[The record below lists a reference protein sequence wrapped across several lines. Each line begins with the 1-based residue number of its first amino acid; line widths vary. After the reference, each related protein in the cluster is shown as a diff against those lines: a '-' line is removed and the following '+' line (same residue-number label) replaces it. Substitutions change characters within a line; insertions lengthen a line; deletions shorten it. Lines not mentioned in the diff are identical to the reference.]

1 MSSYN
6 ENQPV
11 NSSAFSELTKLEVRR
26 AADNACWACQTPDT
40 DVAHVIAQVDGQVQ
54 IWKEAALFNSDTDF
68 KTIANGIA
76 LCPTCYR
83 NFDNT
88 ADPGFIFFPTDLQFF
103 IDFEI
108 NDQDRRRN
116 DAGLRRRVPTAEDY
130 KAHQLR
136 TNTIPSDA
144 KGGLYR
150 CVFLKNFVLGGRFPA
165 IMPDLCKHR
174 TWHGN
179 PIASLRRAFAVLGT
193 PRVYIL
199 DKRIRDDLEKLRYLY
214 FVADQPK
221 PIDSLLYDMY
231 RLTPSTTSKR
241 PLEEE
246 QQPSQSPS
254 KKPKLDNIES
264 NTNDRRPTPSN
275 SRTHLH
281 WVLGPEV
288 TTNQVIQMYSP
299 LFSPA

>member
-1 MSSYN
+1 MSSLN
-6 ENQPV
+6 DNQSV
-11 NSSAFSELTKLEVRR
+11 NSGALSELTKLEVRR
-26 AADNACWACQTPDT
+26 ATENTCWACHTLDT
-40 DVAHVIAQVDGQVQ
+40 DVAHVFAQADSQVQ

-68 KTIANGIA
+68 KTVANGIA
-76 LCPTCYR
+76 LCPTCHR
-83 NFDNT
+83 QFDNA
-88 ADPGFIFFPTDLQFF
+88 ADPGFVFFPTDLEFF

-116 DAGLRRRVPTAEDY
+116 DGNLRRRVPTAEEY

-136 TNTIPSDA
+136 TNTIPFDA
-144 KGGLYR
+144 RGGLYR
-150 CVFLKNFVLGGRFPA
+150 CVYLKNFVLGGQFPV

-174 TWHGN
+174 SWHGN
-179 PIASLRRAFAVLGT
+179 PIASFRRAFAVLGT

-199 DKRIRDDLEKLRYLY
+199 DKRIRDDLEKLRYVY
-214 FVADQPK
+214 FVADQLK

-231 RLTPSTTSKR
+231 RSTPSTTSKR

-254 KKPKLDNIES
+254 KKAKLDNIDS
-264 NTNDRRPTPSN
+264 TTDDQRPTPSN
-275 SRTHLH
+275 SRTHVH

-288 TTNQVIQMYSP
+288 TTNQVIQIYSP